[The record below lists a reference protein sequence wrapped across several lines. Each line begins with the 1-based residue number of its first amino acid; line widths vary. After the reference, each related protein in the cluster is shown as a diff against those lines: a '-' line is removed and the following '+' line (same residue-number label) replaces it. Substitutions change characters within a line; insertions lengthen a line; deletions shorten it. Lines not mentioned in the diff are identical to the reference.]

1 MMRITDVVKN
11 LLILNV
17 IIFFVVRYDLIP
29 FIPGLIKY
37 FVLEPIGPDF
47 EPYQIATHMFMHG
60 DEQHLLF
67 NMLMLFFIGPA
78 VEQTLGPKRFLL
90 LYIIA
95 GVSSAFLHLLISNG
109 SVVGASGALYGIL
122 VAFATMFPN
131 MKMIIFPLPFEVK
144 AKYLVGAYVVYD
156 LYTGLTGYDDNIA
169 HFAHIGGAIAGFVMI
184 YFWNMVK
191 LR

>member
-17 IIFFVVRYDLIP
+17 IIFFVVQFDLIP

-37 FVLEPIGPDF
+37 FVMKPIGQGF

-60 DEQHLLF
+60 DERHLLF

-156 LYTGLTGYDDNIA
+156 LYTGMTGYNDNIA

>member
-1 MMRITDVVKN
+1 MRITDVVKN

-37 FVLEPIGPDF
+37 FVMQPIGQGF

-60 DEQHLLF
+60 DERHLLF

-95 GVSSAFLHLLISNG
+95 GVSSAFLHLLISDEK
-109 SVVGASGALYGIL
+109 VVGASGALYGIL

-131 MKMIIFPLPFEVK
+131 MKMIIFPIPFEVK

-156 LYTGLTGYDDNIA
+156 LYTGLTGYNDNIA

>member
-1 MMRITDVVKN
+1 MRITDVVKN

-17 IIFFVVRYDLIP
+17 IIFFVVRFNLIP
-29 FIPGLIKY
+29 FIPGLENY
-37 FVLEPIGPDF
+37 FWMKPIGQGF

-60 DEQHLLF
+60 GEQHLLF

-109 SVVGASGALYGIL
+109 KVVGASGAIYGIL

-131 MKMIIFPLPFEVK
+131 LKMMVFPIPFEIK

>member
-17 IIFFVVRYDLIP
+17 IIFFVVRFNLIP
-29 FIPGLIKY
+29 FIPGLENY
-37 FVLEPIGPDF
+37 FWMKPIGQGF

-60 DEQHLLF
+60 GEQHLLF

-109 SVVGASGALYGIL
+109 KVVGASGAIYGIL

-131 MKMIIFPLPFEVK
+131 LKMMVFPIPFEIK

>member
-17 IIFFVVRYDLIP
+17 IIFFVVRFNLIP
-29 FIPGLIKY
+29 FIPGLENY
-37 FVLEPIGPDF
+37 FWMKPIGQGF

-60 DEQHLLF
+60 GERHLLF

-109 SVVGASGALYGIL
+109 KVVGASGAIYGIL

-131 MKMIIFPLPFEVK
+131 LKMMVFPIPFEIK

>member
-156 LYTGLTGYDDNIA
+156 LYTGMTGYNDNIA

>member
-37 FVLEPIGPDF
+37 FVMMPIGQGF

-60 DEQHLLF
+60 DERHLLF

-109 SVVGASGALYGIL
+109 SV
-122 VAFATMFPN
+122 
-131 MKMIIFPLPFEVK
+131 
-144 AKYLVGAYVVYD
+144 
-156 LYTGLTGYDDNIA
+156 
-169 HFAHIGGAIAGFVMI
+169 
-184 YFWNMVK
+184 
-191 LR
+191 